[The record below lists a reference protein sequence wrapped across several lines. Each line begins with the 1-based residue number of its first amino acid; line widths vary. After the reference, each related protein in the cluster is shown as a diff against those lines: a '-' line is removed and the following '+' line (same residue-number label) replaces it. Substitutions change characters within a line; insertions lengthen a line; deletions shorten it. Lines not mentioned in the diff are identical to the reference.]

1 MIEVSK
7 VLEDR
12 IDIALAT
19 YNGEKYITELLDSL
33 DQQTYQNF
41 IVHVCDD
48 GSKDQTIAICEAHS
62 LFKKGKLEIHEKT
75 GGNGASRNFIRTL
88 SYCQNSYIALCDQ
101 DDFWIPTKLEK
112 MLSKLQHEEGVEKR
126 PTLVFSDL
134 QIVDEKLHILSPS
147 YFAVSS
153 KSHLCSTP
161 FDFLLSNH
169 VPGCAMMFNRSLK
182 QIFEPIP
189 QEFRMHDW
197 WIILIAAFEGRIVY
211 LDESLIQYRQHGN
224 NTVGVVG
231 MEKPTL
237 IHKIRMAS
245 LYKTILLKVDMIRRS
260 FLPYIQ
266 QREMQR
272 MELSLDQKAFVDL
285 LQGHLSFSNRLQIFS
300 KTVTGED
307 RLLSFVVWCL
317 L

>member
-1 MIEVSK
+1 
-7 VLEDR
+7 
-12 IDIALAT
+12 
-19 YNGEKYITELLDSL
+19 
-33 DQQTYQNF
+33 
-41 IVHVCDD
+41 
-48 GSKDQTIAICEAHS
+48 
-62 LFKKGKLEIHEKT
+62 
-75 GGNGASRNFIRTL
+75 
-88 SYCQNSYIALCDQ
+88 
-101 DDFWIPTKLEK
+101 
-112 MLSKLQHEEGVEKR
+112 
-126 PTLVFSDL
+126 
-134 QIVDEKLHILSPS
+134 
-147 YFAVSS
+147 
-153 KSHLCSTP
+153 
-161 FDFLLSNH
+161 
-169 VPGCAMMFNRSLK
+169 MMFNSSLK

-197 WIILIAAFEGRIVY
+197 WIILVAAFEGRIVY

-245 LYKTILLKVDMIRRS
+245 LYKTILLKVDMVRRS

-272 MELSLDQKAFVDL
+272 MELSLEQKAFVDL